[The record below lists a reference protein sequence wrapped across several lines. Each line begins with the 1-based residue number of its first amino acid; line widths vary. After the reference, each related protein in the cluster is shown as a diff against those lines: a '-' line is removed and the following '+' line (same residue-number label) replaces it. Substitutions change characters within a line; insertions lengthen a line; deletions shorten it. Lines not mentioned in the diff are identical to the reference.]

1 MENKF
6 SIIKNVR
13 LFFCLAYSKIRL
25 VKHYFHLK
33 KQPYMPM
40 TEHVNF
46 YTPKA
51 LEILMLRNGF
61 DVVDLEENYE
71 QNMSGKAK
79 VLSAL
84 FKKRQ

>member
-1 MENKF
+1 
-6 SIIKNVR
+6 
-13 LFFCLAYSKIRL
+13 
-25 VKHYFHLK
+25 
-33 KQPYMPM
+33 MPM